1 MGSGI
6 LGSFPVATV
15 TEEEHFCDPHSPLN
29 ANANANTACQVTCGP
44 TCRRREESLAA
55 DPTVGAWFQRQESV
69 RERGSQES
77 GLNVPLPQVG
87 AFVYGEDP

>member
-6 LGSFPVATV
+6 VGSFPVATV
-15 TEEEHFCDPHSPLN
+15 TEEAN
-29 ANANANTACQVTCGP
+29 ANANAACQVTCGP

-69 RERGSQES
+69 GERGIQEC
-77 GLNVPLPQVG
+77 GLNVALPEGG
-87 AFVYGEDP
+87 ASVYGEGPRARG